1 MKKIV
6 LVLLV
11 CVFMFS
17 LAITASA
24 KTNVSFWTYPSI
36 NYEGLGIALG
46 EYEKNIIEQFEKE
59 YPEVNVELEIIPYDS
74 GTEKLNLN
82 IASGTPPDII
92 SDAILRVG
100 SYANAGLL
108 VAFDLTEEEK
118 DDFFPFAIEMSSF
131 NGKMYYYP
139 IGVGAGDIMVS
150 KKIARDAGALD
161 LLPLNKPDRNWTA
174 DEFKTFLQKIASA
187 KLPGV
192 YGMGMHFGDSQS
204 QQDFVMLM
212 LQGFGAKPYTLENGK
227 WKCTLNSPEAVEGLE
242 YYLDIYNNSPGCFP
256 EGVENL
262 LYTDINNLMFN
273 HQLAALHGGI
283 TQTIYGLK
291 GDKQFT
297 ELELSIFPY
306 PSKEGIPNGTSL
318 GSGGFGVF
326 DNHNAEKAK
335 YAQLFVRYFCDNAPD
350 ILTAVYNLSPVKKS
364 TPKPFQEFKDNP
376 EVQYYQN
383 ILPKFNKDN
392 GQTTPVFGQYKK
404 IFSSVM
410 QGVFTGQL
418 TAKEG
423 LDEVANK
430 VNKLLDEFYAK

>member
-1 MKKIV
+1 LKKTV

-11 CVFMFS
+11 CVFIFS

-59 YPEVNVELEIIPYDS
+59 YPEVNIELEIIPYDS

-100 SYANAGLL
+100 AYANAGLL
-108 VAFDLTEEEK
+108 VPFDLTEEEK
-118 DDFFPFAIEMSSF
+118 NDFFPFAIEMSSF
-131 NGKMYYYP
+131 SGKMYYYP
-139 IGVGAGDIMVS
+139 IGVGAGGVLVS
-150 KKIARDAGALD
+150 KKIARDTGALD
-161 LLPLNKPDRNWTA
+161 LLPLDRPGRTWTA
-174 DEFKTFLQKIASA
+174 DEYKALLQKIASA

-192 YGMGMHFGDSQS
+192 YGMGMWFGDSQC
-204 QQDFVMLM
+204 QQSFIMLM
-212 LQGFGAKPYTLENGK
+212 LQGFGAVPYTLENGK

-262 LYTDINNLMFN
+262 LYTDINNLIFN
-273 HQLAALHGGI
+273 HQIATLLYGI
-283 TQTIYGLK
+283 GHIINGLK
-291 GDKQFT
+291 GDKQFAD
-297 ELELSIFPY
+297 LELAMFPI
-306 PSKEGIPNGTSL
+306 PSKEGIPNVSSL

-326 DNHNAEKAK
+326 DNHDAEKAK
-335 YAQLFVRYFCDNAPD
+335 YAQLFVRYFCANGPN
-350 ILTAVYNLSPVKKS
+350 ILEAVYNLSPARKS
-364 TPKPFQEFKDNP
+364 TPPPFQEFKDNP
-376 EVQYYQN
+376 EVRYFMDE
-383 ILPKFNKDN
+383 LPKFYKND